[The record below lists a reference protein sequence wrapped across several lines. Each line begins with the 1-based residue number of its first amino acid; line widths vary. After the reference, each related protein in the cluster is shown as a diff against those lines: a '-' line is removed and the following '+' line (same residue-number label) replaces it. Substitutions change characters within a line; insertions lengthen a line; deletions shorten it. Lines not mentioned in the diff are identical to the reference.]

1 MGSGNHTGVK
11 SLGLRKK
18 AQNCSQ
24 KTSFLIGSQNKK
36 G

>member
-18 AQNCSQ
+18 VQNFSQ
-24 KTSFLIGSQNKK
+24 KISFLIGSENKK